1 MFNVDYAALEKGLEL
16 MGVGMLGIFT
26 VLFILY
32 LISIVLIKLFLGKER
47 KDIV

>member
-1 MFNVDYAALEKGLEL
+1 MFGVDYAVLEKGLEL

-32 LISIVLIKLFLGKER
+32 LISILLIRLFPEKER
-47 KDIV
+47 KDTR